1 MAEDKFEDDDD
12 HDADDEMRG
21 SNDGAYEKG
30 QVRMGPPLEYVA
42 EKLRHGVE
50 ATHFVLAAL
59 RRQHGSESLIFNAS
73 YAFRSQITAYLALNN
88 FLALVNDEGFFERL
102 EGYSKEQFEDWLRR
116 IDQQGSVT

>member
-1 MAEDKFEDDDD
+1 MAEDDLEDDAND
-12 HDADDEMRG
+12 DADDEMRD
-21 SNDGAYEKG
+21 SNDSAYEKE
-30 QVRMGPPLEYVA
+30 QVRVGPPLEYVA

-50 ATHFVLAAL
+50 STHYVLAEL
-59 RRQHGSESLIFNAS
+59 RRQQGSESLIFNTS

-102 EGYSKEQFEDWLRR
+102 EGYTKEQFEDWLSR

>member
-1 MAEDKFEDDDD
+1 MSEDDAEDNADD
-12 HDADDEMRG
+12 DADDLMRG
-21 SNDGAYEKG
+21 PNDSAYEKEE
-30 QVRMGPPLEYVA
+30 VRVGPPLEYVA

-50 ATHFVLAAL
+50 ATHVVLAAL
-59 RRQHGSESLIFNAS
+59 RGRQGNESLIFNAS
-73 YAFRSQITAYLALNN
+73 YAFRSQVTAYLALNN